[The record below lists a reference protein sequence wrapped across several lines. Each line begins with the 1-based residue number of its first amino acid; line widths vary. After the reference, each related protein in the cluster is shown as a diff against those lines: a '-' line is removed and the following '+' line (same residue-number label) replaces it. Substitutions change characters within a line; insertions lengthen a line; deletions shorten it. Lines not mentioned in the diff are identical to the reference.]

1 MNESSYCKILHY
13 YYFLK
18 YFQVEGK
25 TKLAKVPEDEAA
37 GEDGEGEETC
47 LTEGKV
53 KTAVESGSAGEGGEK
68 AGNLITTKAEVSP
81 TVNTSNQKKDSSEV
95 KVR

>member
-1 MNESSYCKILHY
+1 M
-13 YYFLK
+13 
-18 YFQVEGK
+18 
-25 TKLAKVPEDEAA
+25 
-37 GEDGEGEETC
+37 
-47 LTEGKV
+47 

-81 TVNTSNQKKDSSEV
+81 TVNASNQKKDSSEV